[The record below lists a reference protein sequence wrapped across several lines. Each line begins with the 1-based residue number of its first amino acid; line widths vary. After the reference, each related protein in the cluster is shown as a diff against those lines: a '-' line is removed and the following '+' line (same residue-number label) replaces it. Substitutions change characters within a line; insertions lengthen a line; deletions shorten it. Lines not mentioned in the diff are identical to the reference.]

1 MSKKEKRKRV
11 NQGINSF
18 FVTTKVATK
27 VVYTPPKW
35 KKYYESQIDSFEP
48 CEACLKT
55 IAKEIAIK
63 YKEGKSRFAELLLE
77 ELSK

>member
-1 MSKKEKRKRV
+1 MKKKEKRKRI
-11 NQGINSF
+11 NQGFGIF
-18 FVTTKVATK
+18 TTTKVVNK
-27 VVYTPPKW
+27 VTYTPPKW

-63 YKEGKSRFAELLLE
+63 HREGKSRFAELLLE